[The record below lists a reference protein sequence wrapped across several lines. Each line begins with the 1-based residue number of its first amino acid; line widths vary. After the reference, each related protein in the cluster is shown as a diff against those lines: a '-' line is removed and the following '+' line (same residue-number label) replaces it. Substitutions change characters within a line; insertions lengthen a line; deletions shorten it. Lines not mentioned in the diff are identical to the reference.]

1 MSGTRSGA
9 VALVLAVLA
18 LASARA
24 EECKGVQVPQHVQVQ
39 GTALTLNGL
48 GLRQATLLKISVYVA
63 ALYVTMP
70 SARAEVVLAQAPPR
84 QLMLQFVRSVGVK
97 DLRERFDEGFA
108 KNTSPAQLASLKDRI
123 AALEAALHDVHS
135 GDRVTY
141 TWLADQSVQ
150 FDFNGK
156 SEGRVSGADFGR
168 ALLAIWLGD
177 HPADTGLK
185 AGLLGGHCG

>member
-1 MSGTRSGA
+1 MSGTRIGA
-9 VALVLAVLA
+9 AMVAAFA

-24 EECKGVQVPQHVQVQ
+24 EECKGVQAPQHVQVQ

-48 GLRQATLLKISVYVA
+48 GLRQATFLKVSVYVA

-70 SARAEVVLAQAPPR
+70 STRAETVLQLPPPK
-84 QLMLQFVRSVGVK
+84 QLTLQFVRGVGVK
-97 DLRERFDEGFA
+97 DLRHAFDEGFA
-108 KNTSPAQLASLKDRI
+108 KSTSASELAALKDRI
-123 AALEAALHDVHS
+123 AVLEAALHDVRS

-141 TWLADQSVQ
+141 TWLPDQSVQ
-150 FDFNGK
+150 FEFNGK
-156 SEGRVSGADFGR
+156 LQGHVSGADFGR
-168 ALLAIWLGD
+168 ALLGIWLGD